1 LKPVIFPMKWKGVL
15 NYSGIMVGSLV
26 TALGLVLFLVPN
38 KIAAGGVSGLAT
50 VIFYLVGPPV
60 GFTMLVINIPL
71 FLISLRQLGVRFGI
85 KTLFGTVMLSVFT
98 DGLTPLVTPLT
109 TDPLLA
115 AIYGGIMTGLGL
127 GVVFRFGGTTGGTDL
142 AAQLIHKYIKVSVGK
157 GLLLIDTLVI
167 ILAGIV
173 FDVELALYALIAL
186 FAAVKVIDLVQ
197 EGLGYVK
204 AALIISDKP
213 EQLGQAILTRLN
225 RGATALH
232 GRGIYTGKDRDVIL
246 VVLSRSEVTKIKALV
261 HSIDPGAFVIV
272 TNVNEA
278 LGEGFKDISHDI
290 I

>member
-1 LKPVIFPMKWKGVL
+1 MRLKGLINML
-15 NYSGIMVGSLV
+15 GITLGALI
-26 TALGLVLFLVPN
+26 TALGLILFLIPN

-50 VIFYLVGPPV
+50 VIFYVLNLPV
-60 GFTMLVINIPL
+60 GLTMLVINIPL

-98 DGLTPLVTPLT
+98 DGLNPLFTPLT
-109 TDPLLA
+109 SDPLLA
-115 AIYGGIMTGLGL
+115 AIYGGISTGLGL
-127 GVVFRFGGTTGGTDL
+127 GLVFKFGATTGGTDL

-157 GLLLIDTLVI
+157 GLLLIDAMVV

-186 FAAVKVIDLVQ
+186 FATTKMIDLVQ

-204 AALIISDKP
+204 AALIISDKS
-213 EQLGQAILTRLN
+213 EELGRVIITKLD

-232 GRGIYTGKDRDVIL
+232 GRGLYTGKDRDVIL
-246 VVLSRSEVTKIKALV
+246 VVLSRTEVAKIKGMVQAV
-261 HSIDPGAFVIV
+261 DPKAFVIV

-278 LGEGFKDISHDI
+278 LGEGFKDMSHEVI
-290 I
+290 

>member
-1 LKPVIFPMKWKGVL
+1 MKPVIFPMKWKGVL